1 MKNSRVVLAVE
12 EALVDTV
19 VDEWAKR
26 LGVRPSP
33 PPEIR
38 NPRIEEVGKC
48 RVLRW
53 NWMPLSELDIF
64 DLIGVCELLYCPYE
78 LIVVGDAGLDDV
90 RYWHGTREL
99 PVQLMARVEVKA
111 RMR

>member
-12 EALVDTV
+12 EALVGTV

-38 NPRIEEVGKC
+38 SPRIEEVGKC

-64 DLIGVCELLYCPYE
+64 DLIGCANCSTVHTSL
-78 LIVVGDAGLDDV
+78 
-90 RYWHGTREL
+90 
-99 PVQLMARVEVKA
+99 
-111 RMR
+111 